1 MTRTDVT
8 LSDAELD
15 RLRHLLA
22 EAAGLVFE
30 DSRRDSLSYSVAER
44 LRLTGIP
51 DVASYLRVVSV
62 PGEPERQRLLD
73 EVTIQETHFFR
84 NPPQMQALRQH
95 VLPELIRLASTKGR
109 RLRIWSAGCSTGE
122 EPYTI
127 AMMLRE
133 LLPNMDGWDVQIL
146 ATDISEGALT
156 AARSATYNDRAVQ
169 LASAEERERFFITSG
184 EGPNRVHQVRQEVR
198 DLVRFSHHNLVLEP
212 PPDGGLDLVL
222 CRNVTIYFGRET
234 TRALVRRVHTA
245 LRDGG
250 YLFIGHSETL
260 WQINDDFRLVSFG
273 VGGGSAYVY
282 RRLDAAPLVER
293 RAAGAGAR
301 DTSMTVERRTN
312 PRRSRPG
319 AARRAEQ
326 RTPGVPA
333 AAAPAGV
340 AVDAVRAAMAQGHYE
355 EAARLARL
363 AAVADPLQ
371 ATLHYLLGHALIDLG
386 RDSEALPA
394 LRRAVYLDP
403 VAGLAHFLLA
413 GSLARS
419 GDIAAAAREYRA
431 AAATLGRSPDDAHA
445 PELGGRSVRELAAM
459 CAQIEGQLSRQVDDD
474 VGRTDPGPSRGN
486 QPDRSGPRA
495 GTAAT
500 SSSSTRSSSTGS
512 SSAGTAQTSGTQ
524 TRTTQTRT
532 TTRSGR

>member
-1 MTRTDVT
+1 MTRTDIALT
-8 LSDAELD
+8 DAELS
-15 RLRHLLA
+15 RLRLLLA
-22 EAAGLVFE
+22 DAAGLVFE

-44 LRLTGIP
+44 LRLTGIRDIATYL
-51 DVASYLRVVSV
+51 DVVAV
-62 PGEPERQRLLD
+62 PGAPERQRLLD

-95 VLPELIRLASTKGR
+95 VLPELIRLASTSGR

-133 LLPNMDGWDVQIL
+133 LLPNMDGWDVQVL
-146 ATDISEGALT
+146 ATDISESALG

-169 LASAEERERFFITSG
+169 LASPEERERFFLTTG
-184 EGPNRVHQVRQEVR
+184 EGVHRTHQVRQEVR

-234 TRALVRRVHTA
+234 TRALVRRMHTA

-282 RRLDAAPLVER
+282 RRLDLAPVKER
-293 RAAGAGAR
+293 RASGAGAR
-301 DTSMTVERRTN
+301 ATSMTVERRAN
-312 PRRSRPG
+312 PRRGRPG
-319 AARRAEQ
+319 TARRAEQ
-326 RTPGVPA
+326 RTPGLPA
-333 AAAPAGV
+333 AVAPAGV
-340 AVDAVRAAMAQGHYE
+340 AIDAVRTAMAQGHYE
-355 EAARLARL
+355 EAARLTRL

-371 ATLHYLLGHALIDLG
+371 AKLHYLLGHALISLG

-403 VAGLAHFLLA
+403 DAGLAHFLLA
-413 GSLARS
+413 GALARS

-431 AAATLGRSPDDAHA
+431 AAATLGRSPDDADA
-445 PELGGRSVRELAAM
+445 PELGGRSVRELAAL
-459 CAQIEGQLSRQVDDD
+459 CAQVEGQLSRQVDDD
-474 VGRTDPGPSRGN
+474 GRDEPESQPLPGGRQTRPGQPGPISSGASRTSTTPTRGN
-486 QPDRSGPRA
+486 P
-495 GTAAT
+495 
-500 SSSSTRSSSTGS
+500 
-512 SSAGTAQTSGTQ
+512 
-524 TRTTQTRT
+524 TRTAM
-532 TTRSGR
+532 RSGR